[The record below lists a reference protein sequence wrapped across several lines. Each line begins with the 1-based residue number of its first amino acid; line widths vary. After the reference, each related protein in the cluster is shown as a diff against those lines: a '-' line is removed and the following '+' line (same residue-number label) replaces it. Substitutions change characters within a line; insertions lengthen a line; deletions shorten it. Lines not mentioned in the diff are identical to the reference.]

1 MTNDPP
7 APGRDLLSVR
17 GLTKQFPVER
27 NLLGRPTRIVHAING
42 IDLDITEGETL
53 GLVGESGCGKT
64 TVGRAL
70 LRLIAPSGGHACFQS
85 RTFAESGQNGSVDI
99 FSLGARDLRKLRRDM
114 QIVFQDPFSSLN
126 PRLTVATNIA
136 EPLRANGVAKRPRTN
151 KVDELLAD
159 VGLDRQHG
167 KRYPHQLS
175 GGQRQRVAI
184 ARALALDPQFIV
196 ADEPVSSLDV
206 SIQAQILNLILEL
219 QKKRGLALL
228 FIGHNLA
235 VIRYVSHR
243 VAVMY
248 LGKIVEIA
256 GTDELFARPR
266 HPYTQALIDSVP
278 RKNFARHAVSGELPD
293 PMNPPGGCPFHP
305 RCQFAQDRCRSD
317 APDLRTI
324 AGTHQAACHFAE
336 ELHLGG
342 AREAVTPK
350 ALPNTPAS
358 GR

>member
-1 MTNDPP
+1 MSGN
-7 APGRDLLSVR
+7 AKMHERDLLVVR
-17 GLTKQFPVER
+17 GLTKKFPVRR
-27 NLLGRPTRIVHAING
+27 NILGQPTRFVHAITG
-42 IDLDITEGETL
+42 VDIDLTEGETL

-70 LRLIAPSGGHACFQS
+70 LRLIAPTEGNARFRS
-85 RTFAESGQNGSVDI
+85 RTFAEQGETDPVDI
-99 FSLGARDLRKLRRDM
+99 FSLSLLQMRKLRRDM

-136 EPLRANGVAKRPRTN
+136 EPLRANGMGRAERAR
-151 KVDELLAD
+151 KVNELLAD
-159 VGLDRQHG
+159 VGLSGDHG
-167 KRYPHQLS
+167 RRYPHQLS

-184 ARALALDPQFIV
+184 ARAMALDPQFIV

-206 SIQAQILNLILEL
+206 SIQAQVLNLLLEL

-248 LGKIVEIA
+248 LGRIVEIA
-256 GTDELFARPR
+256 PTDKLFTRPR

-278 RKNFARHAVSGELPD
+278 RKNFTRHTLTGELPD
-293 PMNPPGGCPFHP
+293 PMSPPDGCPFHP
-305 RCQFAQDRCRSD
+305 RCPFAKDKCRSEV
-317 APDLRTI
+317 PDLLAI
-324 AGTHQAACHFAE
+324 DEAHSAACHFAD
-336 ELHLGG
+336 ELELGG
-342 AREAVTPK
+342 APT
-350 ALPNTPAS
+350 
-358 GR
+358 GRAPDGRQ

>member
-1 MTNDPP
+1 MTNDQQTQN
-7 APGRDLLSVR
+7 RDLLTVR
-17 GLTKQFPVER
+17 GLTKRFPVQR
-27 NLLGRPTRIVHAING
+27 NILGRPTRFVHAING
-42 IDLDITEGETL
+42 IDFDITEGETL

-70 LRLIAPSGGHACFQS
+70 LRLISPSEGHARFRS
-85 RTFAESGQNGSVDI
+85 RTFAEDGENSSVDI
-99 FSLGARDLRKLRRDM
+99 FSLSSVNMRKLRRDM

-126 PRLTVATNIA
+126 PRLSVATNIA
-136 EPLRANGVAKRPRTN
+136 EPLRANGVAKRNRAT
-151 KVDELLAD
+151 KVDELLVD
-159 VGLDRQHG
+159 VGLDSHHG

-184 ARALALDPQFIV
+184 ARAMALDPQFIV

-206 SIQAQILNLILEL
+206 SIQAQVLNLILEL
-219 QKKRGLALL
+219 QKRRGLALL

-256 GTDELFARPR
+256 GTDELFERPR

-278 RKNFARHAVSGELPD
+278 RKNFARNTVSGELPD
-293 PMNPPGGCPFHP
+293 PMSPPEGCPFHP
-305 RCQFAQDRCRSD
+305 RCPFARDQCRSD
-317 APDLRTI
+317 IPELRI
-324 AGTHQAACHFAE
+324 IVGTHRAACHFAE
-336 ELHLGG
+336 ELALTG
-342 AREAVTPK
+342 ARPSSERQA
-350 ALPNTPAS
+350 
-358 GR
+358 